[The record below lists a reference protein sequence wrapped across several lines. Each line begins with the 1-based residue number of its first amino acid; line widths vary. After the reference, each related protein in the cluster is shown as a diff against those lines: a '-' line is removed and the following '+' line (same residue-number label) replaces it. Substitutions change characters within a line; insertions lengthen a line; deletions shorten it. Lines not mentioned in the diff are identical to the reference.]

1 MNYVVPVAF
10 LSLFLWAAHRLLYLH
25 VRGLRTTGI
34 LIDLVADEASEGP
47 VFNPVVRF
55 TTSSG
60 VTLEV
65 KSSFGVEG
73 VNSYYRIGQQVPVR
87 YLAKKPWVFAIEG
100 YDSAGVF
107 LLFLLAAGVGALF
120 YWGR

>member
-1 MNYVVPVAF
+1 VKYIVPAAF
-10 LSLFLWAAHRLLYLH
+10 IGLFLWAAYRVLHLH
-25 VRGLRTTGI
+25 VRGLRTTGT

-60 VTLEV
+60 VTMAV
-65 KSSFGVEG
+65 KSSFGAEG
-73 VNSYYRIGQQVPVR
+73 ATSYYRIGQRVPVR
-87 YLAKKPWVFAIEG
+87 YLAKRPWVFIMEG

-107 LLFLLAAGVGALF
+107 LLFLLAVGVGALF
-120 YWGR
+120 YWGS

>member
-1 MNYVVPVAF
+1 VKYIVPAAF
-10 LSLFLWAAHRLLYLH
+10 VGLFLWAAYRVLRLH

-60 VTLEV
+60 VTMKV
-65 KSSFGVEG
+65 KSSFGTEG
-73 VNSYYRIGQQVPVR
+73 AASYYRIGQRVPVR
-87 YLAKKPWVFAIEG
+87 YLAEKPEVFAIEG
-100 YDSAGVF
+100 YDTAGVF
-107 LLFLLAAGVGALF
+107 LLFLLAAGAGALF
-120 YWGR
+120 YWGS